1 MCLWWRR
8 HTICELPRHCVA
20 LSLGEVCLVLC
31 CEVDYPKEEESWWW
45 WWSMVGRSR
54 IYGDQGMFWRCL
66 LIDCPAKGVDVD
78 FDVDVIIKV

>member
-1 MCLWWRR
+1 M
-8 HTICELPRHCVA
+8 V
-20 LSLGEVCLVLC
+20 VV
-31 CEVDYPKEEESWWW
+31 W

-78 FDVDVIIKV
+78 FDVDVIVKV